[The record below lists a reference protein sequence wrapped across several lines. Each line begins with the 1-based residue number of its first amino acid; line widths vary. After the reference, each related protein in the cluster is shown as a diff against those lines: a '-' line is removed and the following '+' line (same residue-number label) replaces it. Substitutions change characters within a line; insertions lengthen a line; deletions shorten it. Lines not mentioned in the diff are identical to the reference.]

1 MIEYLKRYQGEH
13 GEFSYVLETYSQA
26 FDLLNAYRG
35 DADLVFL
42 DIRLPDQLGIFPF
55 SYSLQRRRH
64 FLLRLAV
71 SLGGGMLAVEI
82 LTRLLFA
89 QGLVAEFAVITML
102 YVLLNLIV
110 WFCYKES
117 AWTALFV
124 TASGYV
130 LQDMASGVKAALRYT
145 LPTKLFADMTATTPG
160 VFLFFKKSK
169 LYKTKNIYKMKKEGQ
184 MEAPLRDFS
193 GKPRQ
198 NVL

>member
-1 MIEYLKRYQGEH
+1 MKICILEDDRAQTERMIEYLKRYQGEH

-124 TASGYV
+124 TASGLCTAGYGQRCESRPA
-130 LQDMASGVKAALRYT
+130 LYAAHQAVCGYDRYHT
-145 LPTKLFADMTATTPG
+145 RRFL
-160 VFLFFKKSK
+160 VF
-169 LYKTKNIYKMKKEGQ
+169 
-184 MEAPLRDFS
+184 
-193 GKPRQ
+193 
-198 NVL
+198 